1 MADKYKLPEQKIE
14 DDAKV
19 SIVSYEP
26 LGVVAAICPWN
37 CTLPGAM
44 FIRRMFSNFSFQ
56 MTVPLM
62 LGNYSNDLVYL
73 TGNLN

>member
-1 MADKYKLPEQKIE
+1 VTGKYKLPEEKIE

-37 CTLPGAM
+37 CMLPRAM
-44 FIRRMFSNFSFQ
+44 FIRQMFSNFFILQSR
-56 MTVPLM
+56 
-62 LGNYSNDLVYL
+62 
-73 TGNLN
+73 

>member
-1 MADKYKLPEQKIE
+1 MLIVAEKYKLPEEKVE

-37 CTLPGAM
+37 CMLPPAI
-44 FIRRMFSNFSFQ
+44 FHRRVVSNFFFH

-62 LGNYSNDLVYL
+62 LGKYGDDL
-73 TGNLN
+73 GC